1 MGRQCDRP
9 STIATQI
16 AARVIIS
23 MPIDYTFS
31 VPNPAAPAVA
41 ILMKNELLGDAIT
54 HVPAYRALRT
64 ALPDHRIVA
73 LYKHDTAWNS
83 ALSYARPEVLDEI
96 RINQPIGGSVSG
108 IREALASIEHLT
120 MVLEFRANL
129 NAWNSFLA
137 ASRLPVAYVANVA
150 GFMLR
155 RGVPH
160 GIEVRPDSNVY
171 CYHRVVELAVGRT
184 LPFEYHLTPPADA
197 VARAATLIPDGTR
210 YVLLACGNPQS
221 NKFWPAD
228 NWVGLARRIAST
240 GMRPVF
246 LIGVQ
251 EESERAWIT
260 RDVPEA
266 LIVDQRVAD
275 SREQLPWLFVALAQ
289 RAVAAVTA
297 EGGIGHLIATT
308 GLPILTI
315 AGPTDPVRWRP
326 VTPHH
331 FIAWARDF
339 GSKETAAV
347 PLSHV
352 VERLQAMLDSV
363 PR

>member
-1 MGRQCDRP
+1 MR
-9 STIATQI
+9 SA
-16 AARVIIS
+16 
-23 MPIDYTFS
+23 IDYTCGVTNS
-31 VPNPAAPAVA
+31 DAPAVA

-54 HVPAYRALRT
+54 HVPAFRALRT
-64 ALPDHRIVA
+64 ALPDHRIIA
-73 LYKHDTAWNS
+73 LYKHDTVWNS
-83 ALSYARPEVLDEI
+83 ALSFARHEVLDDI
-96 RINQPIGGSVSG
+96 RINQPIGGGVSG
-108 IREALASIEHLT
+108 IRDTLATIDNLT
-120 MVLEFRANL
+120 TVLEFRANL

-137 ASRLPVAYVANVA
+137 VSTMPKIYVANVA

-155 RGVPH
+155 RGVPQ
-160 GIEVRPDSNVY
+160 GIERRPDSNVY
-171 CYHRVVELAVGRT
+171 CYHRVVEIAVGRT
-184 LPFEYHLTPPADA
+184 LPFDCHLTPPADA
-197 VARAATLIPDGTR
+197 VARAAEIVPAGTR
-210 YVLLACGNPQS
+210 FMLLACGNPQS
-221 NKFWPAD
+221 NKFWPAE
-228 NWVGLARRIAST
+228 NWVGLAHRIASK

-266 LIVDQRVAD
+266 LIIDQAAAA

-315 AGPTDPVRWRP
+315 AGPTNPVRWRP

-331 FIAWARDF
+331 FIAWAREF

-352 VERLQAMLDSV
+352 AGRLQEMLDAV

>member
-1 MGRQCDRP
+1 MRLAAPAAEIPDRMPGR
-9 STIATQI
+9 S
-16 AARVIIS
+16 
-23 MPIDYTFS
+23 PIDYTFG
-31 VPNPAAPAVA
+31 VPNPASPAVA

-54 HVPAYRALRT
+54 HVPAFRALRT
-64 ALPDHRIVA
+64 ALPEHRIVA

-83 ALSYARPEVLDEI
+83 ALSYARHEVLDEI
-96 RINQPIGGSVSG
+96 RINQSIGGSVSG
-108 IREALASIEHLT
+108 IRGAISSIEHLT

-137 ASRLPVAYVANVA
+137 ASRLPVTYVANVA

-155 RGVPH
+155 RGVPQ
-160 GIEVRPDSNVY
+160 GLEVRPDSNVS

-197 VARAATLIPDGTR
+197 VSRAATLIPDGTR

-228 NWVGLARRIAST
+228 NWVGLARRIASK

-251 EESERAWIT
+251 EESERTWIS
-260 RDVPEA
+260 REVADA
-266 LIVDQRVAD
+266 LIIDQATAK

-315 AGPTDPVRWRP
+315 AGPTDPRRWRP

-331 FIAWARDF
+331 FVAWAREF

-352 VERLQAMLDSV
+352 VERLQEMLDSV
-363 PR
+363 GGWGRTP

>member
-1 MGRQCDRP
+1 M
-9 STIATQI
+9 SIHA
-16 AARVIIS
+16 S
-23 MPIDYTFS
+23 
-31 VPNPAAPAVA
+31 PAVA

-83 ALSYARPEVLDEI
+83 ALSFARHEVLDDI
-96 RINQPIGGSVSG
+96 RINQPIGGAVSG
-108 IREALASIEHLT
+108 IRDALASIENLT

-137 ASRLPVAYVANVA
+137 ASRMPVTYVANVA

-160 GIEVRPDSNVY
+160 GIERRPESNIH
-171 CYHRVVELAVGRT
+171 CYHRVVELAVGRA
-184 LPFEYHLTPPADA
+184 LPFDYHLTPPAGA
-197 VARAATLIPDGTR
+197 TARAAALMPAETR
-210 YVLLACGNPQS
+210 FMLLACGSPQS
-221 NKFWPAD
+221 NKFWPAE
-228 NWVGLARRIAST
+228 NWVGLARRIASK
-240 GMRPVF
+240 GIRPVF

-251 EESERAWIT
+251 EETERAWIA
-260 RDVPEA
+260 RDVPDA
-266 LIVDQRVAD
+266 LIVDQAAAGV
-275 SREQLPWLFVALAQ
+275 REQLPWLFVALAQ

-308 GLPILTI
+308 GVPILTI
-315 AGPTDPVRWRP
+315 AGPTNPVRWRP

-331 FIAWARDF
+331 FIAWAREF

-352 VERLQAMLDSV
+352 VMRMQEMLDSV
-363 PR
+363 AR